1 MFEYLDK
8 KLFFR
13 SSNYLPM
20 HYFLTSNKCEEKN
33 SWIFCVKI
41 LFYLDASVS
50 GSSPRTNDSA
60 TPLLSLK
67 GGQDTTPLLMR
78 GGDHGDTTPRA
89 GGDHLIMDLEPPTK
103 HYSRKDNV
111 SIRKRLSYIT
121 SYYLRPKYIADLC
134 LCVSKDLANH

>member
-1 MFEYLDK
+1 MF
-8 KLFFR
+8 F
-13 SSNYLPM
+13 N
-20 HYFLTSNKCEEKN
+20 
-33 SWIFCVKI
+33 
-41 LFYLDASVS
+41 LDASVS

-111 SIRKRLSYIT
+111 SIKKTISLMVACWF
-121 SYYLRPKYIADLC
+121 LRHCRRAKHKIKIYFNNQ
-134 LCVSKDLANH
+134 SFSNE

>member
-1 MFEYLDK
+1 MF
-8 KLFFR
+8 F
-13 SSNYLPM
+13 N
-20 HYFLTSNKCEEKN
+20 
-33 SWIFCVKI
+33 
-41 LFYLDASVS
+41 LDASVS

-78 GGDHGDTTPRA
+78 GVDHGDTTPRA

-111 SIRKRLSYIT
+111 SIRNSSMVACWL
-121 SYYLRPKYIADLC
+121 LRGCRAKHKIKYILIINLFQMKKC
-134 LCVSKDLANH
+134 ENMFFFIK